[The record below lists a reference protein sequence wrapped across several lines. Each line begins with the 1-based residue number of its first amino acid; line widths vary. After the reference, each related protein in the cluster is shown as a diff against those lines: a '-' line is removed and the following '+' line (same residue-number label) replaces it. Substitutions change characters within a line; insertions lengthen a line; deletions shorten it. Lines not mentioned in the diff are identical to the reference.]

1 MGELSHV
8 QWAEKQYGQLAV
20 DVKDE
25 ERALIVRTRAAS
37 QHLNVHYGKSLNKFA
52 LAEKEGIRGYSSGQ
66 GTTCTRQEA
75 REREKRTKA
84 LRMERFLQTR

>member
-1 MGELSHV
+1 MTDLSQA
-8 QWAEKQYGQLAV
+8 QWSEKQYGKLGA
-20 DVKDE
+20 DVKIE

-37 QHLNVHYGKSLNKFA
+37 QHLNVNYGKSLNKFA

-75 REREKRTKA
+75 REREKRAKA
-84 LRMERFLQTR
+84 LRMERFLETR